1 MATKV
6 TSGKLNIS
14 VAESVTVNGVEHNY
28 TNVRSVT
35 GINNVTH
42 RIMRTDASGTEL
54 LLVQFAG
61 AVALGQL
68 TDGQTK
74 YVRVTN
80 LDDTNLLRLLVKDAA
95 GIATFHLAFGETM
108 IFNNQ
113 KFDGRHDQVESS
125 IVYVDMDSVSV
136 IGRNAA
142 DGANAAVDVE
152 IFVASTQS

>member
-1 MATKV
+1 MATKI

-14 VAESVTVNGVEHNY
+14 VTESVTVSGVEHNY
-28 TNVRSVT
+28 TNVRSVS

-42 RIMRTDASGTEL
+42 RIMRTLGDGTEL
-54 LLVQFAG
+54 LLVQFAA

-68 TDGQTK
+68 VDGQAK

-80 LDDTNLLRLLVKDAA
+80 LDDTNLLRLIIKDAA
-95 GIATFHLAFGETM
+95 GIATFHLAAGETM

-113 KFDGRHDQVESS
+113 KYDGRHDNTVGS
-125 IVYVDMDSVSV
+125 IAYADMDSVSV
-136 IGRNAA
+136 VGRNAA
-142 DGANAAVDVE
+142 DGAAAAVDVE